1 MAVTSSRT
9 VASSLRQRVVIE
21 VSLPLRTRSTLNVR
35 EHWRKRAKRA
45 QEERAVVRMR
55 LAVVRGWAPSLPV
68 TVTLTRVGPRALDG
82 DNVQGAL
89 KAVRDGVADAL
100 GVDDGS
106 EDVQWL
112 YEQRGGAYEVRV
124 KVESK
129 TKSG

>member
-1 MAVTSSRT
+1 MAVI
-9 VASSLRQRVVIE
+9 A

-35 EHWRKRAKRA
+35 ENWRKRAKRA

-55 LAVVRGWAPSLPV
+55 LAVVRQWPPPLPV

-82 DNVQGAL
+82 DNLQGAM
-89 KAVRDGVADAL
+89 KGVRDGVADAL
-100 GVDDGS
+100 GLDDGS

-112 YEQRGGAYEVRV
+112 YIQERGGKHEVRV

-129 TKSG
+129 S

>member
-1 MAVTSSRT
+1 VAVTGSIRT
-9 VASSLRQRVVIE
+9 AIE
-21 VSLPLRTRSTLNVR
+21 VSLPLRTRSTLNAR

-55 LAVVRGWAPSLPV
+55 LAVVREWPPRLPAV
-68 TVTLTRVGPRALDG
+68 VTLTRVGPRALDG
-82 DNVQGAL
+82 DNLQGAL

-112 YEQRGGAYEVRV
+112 YAQERGGAHEVRV
-124 KVESK
+124 KVES
-129 TKSG
+129 TEAGASSQRVSP

>member
-1 MAVTSSRT
+1 VTNPACRI
-9 VASSLRQRVVIE
+9 VIS

-55 LAVVRGWAPSLPV
+55 LAGVRGWPPPLPV
-68 TVTLTRVGPRALDG
+68 TVTFTRVGPRALDD
-82 DNVQGAL
+82 DNLAGSF
-89 KAVRDGVADAL
+89 KAVRDGAADAL

-106 EDVQWL
+106 DEVQWL
-112 YEQRGGAYEVRV
+112 YVQEKGAYEVRV

-129 TKSG
+129 ST

>member
-1 MAVTSSRT
+1 VAVNH
-9 VASSLRQRVVIE
+9 RQTIE
-21 VSLPLRTRSTLNVR
+21 VSLPLRTHSTLNVR

-55 LAVVRGWAPSLPV
+55 LAVVQGWPPPLPV
-68 TVTLTRVGPRALDG
+68 TVTLTRVGPRALDD
-82 DNVQGAL
+82 DNLAGSF

-106 EDVQWL
+106 NEIQWF
-112 YEQRGGAYEVRV
+112 YNQKKGAHEVRV

-129 TKSG
+129 ST